1 MREKIKFVLAM
12 VIFGAVGVFAKWID
26 LSSGEIALCLSFI
39 GALSLLV
46 FIAWSKRKISWR
58 SVKKNAASLLIGS
71 FALSCNW
78 IFLFQAFMETTIAN
92 AVLSYY
98 FAPVLVILLSP
109 VVLKEKLSIKKVVCI
124 GTALAGLYLIV
135 QNAAVEPTG
144 RHLAGI
150 GHGLIAAG
158 FYAGLTL
165 VNKVIRNLDGLAKT
179 LLQFGLS
186 VVILF
191 PYVLIAE
198 GLPLV
203 SVTESSIML
212 ILVLGILHGGVGFS
226 LFFSGMQGLS
236 GQSIAVLSY
245 IDPLTS
251 LFISVLVIGE
261 NTTLQQLAGAALLLG
276 SIWIGESGGKKGK
289 INGQLN
295 HSAGGN

>member
-1 MREKIKFVLAM
+1 MREKIKFVFAM

-58 SVKKNAASLLIGS
+58 SVKRNAAALLVGS

-78 IFLFQAFMETTIAN
+78 IFLFQAYKETTIAN
-92 AVLSYY
+92 AALSYY
-98 FAPVLVILLSP
+98 FAPVLIIMLSP
-109 VVLKEKLSIKKVVCI
+109 VVLNEKLSIKKVICI

-165 VNKVIRNLDGLAKT
+165 VNKFIRDLDGLAKT
-179 LLQFGLS
+179 FLQFGLS

-191 PYVLIAE
+191 PYVLFTE
-198 GLPLV
+198 GFHLA
-203 SVTESSIML
+203 SVTESTVVL
-212 ILVLGILHGGVGFS
+212 ILVLGMLHGGVGFY
-226 LFFSGMQGLS
+226 LFFSGMRGMN

-251 LFISVLVIGE
+251 LFISVLMIGE
-261 NTTLQQLAGAALLLG
+261 NTTLQQLIGAALLLG
-276 SIWIGESGGKKGK
+276 SIGIGESGRRKAKS
-289 INGQLN
+289 I
-295 HSAGGN
+295 AG